1 MSGTPVPSFAMFMKG
16 DLSSRSDEVS
26 RDGQGWLVGVVQSGT
41 VEAAP
46 AGKAAAASRLGE
58 NGAVG
63 RRQ

>member
-1 MSGTPVPSFAMFMKG
+1 MFMKG
-16 DLSSRSDEVS
+16 DLPSRSDEVS

-46 AGKAAAASRLGE
+46 AGKAAAASRLGK